1 MSVPGSMDNAALK
14 AIAKNLETDDQID
27 ELAFALGMTYA
38 DITRCHTANRLSGVV
53 TTKGTLEL
61 LCEWRAEV
69 PPEQQLSVMRQA
81 LTDARL
87 LHLKGTV
94 FRQAEQRL
102 QKQQQI
108 HSLDHQ
114 SQNSNCQT
122 SESRSNNSPSSEMID
137 LETHFLDLGIRES
150 LSQPIQVSDDA
161 ALVEL
166 TAETVPRPSQAPTHD
181 QVLRGTVQGPQSNV
195 VSGSAGMPCRDPLPV
210 DPLEAP
216 RINQAPL
223 ESIEVSRR
231 DPAPP
236 ESSETPIT
244 TEAPLELNV
253 SPMTN
258 CAPPEFD
265 EGPLTNPAPLESN
278 EAPST
283 NPSPVESND
292 VPRTNKAPLE
302 VNGAPR
308 FNPAPLGSNEAPST
322 NPSPVESNEVPSSNE
337 GPLELNGAP
346 RFHPAPL
353 GSNET
358 PRTDHAPLVVIEEPG
373 TNLATP
379 EEEREAEF
387 QECQFQSPSIDADQ
401 ETITYPTGVSA
412 SSPEAFTPLN
422 SINTPDTTVV
432 PLKRDLS
439 RADDG
444 QGVPCPQH
452 YRTTPPPSSVNI
464 TNNYQLVLNAYS
476 YGTSP
481 DNLFTPMPPPVVPH
495 GLQKKLS
502 VKLNQESLLGQ
513 DWTSLAEKLGL
524 ESCIEAL
531 KGRQDPTMD
540 LFQAAHQNGKIESLK
555 ELAKLLEEMERQD
568 CNREW
573 YATTDADP
581 GFTKPVLES
590 LAARAADNKRK
601 GKEILCALMLDEMT
615 IRKQDTTALEN
626 LNALCRA
633 IAETDAAFQ
642 PYEEHKDTT
651 ALENLNALCR
661 AIAERDDALRP
672 SEEHEL
678 SDHIKR
684 LEVVSKRA
692 PSEKPKASS
701 GSSTEAKQ
709 YTFSKPEGAIAG
721 DFSQNRLVLNPATEG
736 VLHDRY
742 ETLSQE
748 VQSLESAIN
757 SLKDQT
763 NRLKRQYE
771 STKSNPAAN
780 AHETLVEIHK
790 LRNENRQNEIRLACK
805 RSQLLLFAPEWFKTR
820 LSNGHAVMASP
831 EKGGSESG
839 DSIREMGVSSDGGIS
854 SNSHVFQEY
863 NFIKPTFCD
872 QCKGLL
878 KGIMRQG
885 LRCKVCKSSIHHK
898 CMDTVSACSGPASQ
912 EGRGGKKLFL
922 RQMSVREIRNLPE
935 KRKMLRRQKSSSDLD
950 TRSLNE
956 VKASIKEEP
965 VDPIYRTI
973 KCAASL
979 SGSTADVSRRG
990 SISSN
995 VSASSPKR
1003 TPSRSAFQQSSG
1015 SGDGNFLMAPDSPS
1029 RRSGTPK
1036 SAPHSPSNGGEES
1049 RRKILQSYGKS
1060 MSFDTE
1066 PSHKTVTS
1074 GRRSEPP
1081 IPVETPPRHCSSAS
1095 DVMSVRLT
1103 STVPSRHR
1111 YSGRVISG
1119 SYNSCQDSSASPPPG
1134 REYICLYDF
1143 EGMLKDDLTLRAGQ
1157 RVRVAEDEGSDWW
1170 KGDCEGRFGYFPAFC
1185 VTFLQPWE
1193 RVMQVAHPFKASM
1206 EKKDGLTLRKDQ
1218 VVIQMSPEDNG
1229 WVQVRTGRKSGYY
1242 PYQYLEMY
1250 EAVRTSKR

>member
-1 MSVPGSMDNAALK
+1 MTPPDYDTTDPPINKVRPQLARADLTRPMPEPSTACFLHPHMYIADFHSQVSKTHMDFSRSLQSLVETFKEKTLLSKERWQSCKNLFVVWENLLDSYGSAAQDHNDVGEAVEASVTDQLVESAKNKQQLVRILERYHRDYNGQSQALDSVVEKSEREFVDSFARMTRDGMDNIKNHNTALCYNKLNDYVLQLAAANQLNSSISTAVLPK
-14 AIAKNLETDDQID
+14 LISET
-27 ELAFALGMTYA
+27 ELVRHEISESG
-38 DITRCHTANRLSGVV
+38 ISGVV
-53 TTKGTLEL
+53 WHAK
-61 LCEWRAEV
+61 
-69 PPEQQLSVMRQA
+69 
-81 LTDARL
+81 
-87 LHLKGTV
+87 
-94 FRQAEQRL
+94 
-102 QKQQQI
+102 
-108 HSLDHQ
+108 
-114 SQNSNCQT
+114 
-122 SESRSNNSPSSEMID
+122 
-137 LETHFLDLGIRES
+137 
-150 LSQPIQVSDDA
+150 
-161 ALVEL
+161 
-166 TAETVPRPSQAPTHD
+166 
-181 QVLRGTVQGPQSNV
+181 VL
-195 VSGSAGMPCRDPLPV
+195 
-210 DPLEAP
+210 
-216 RINQAPL
+216 I
-223 ESIEVSRR
+223 
-231 DPAPP
+231 
-236 ESSETPIT
+236 
-244 TEAPLELNV
+244 
-253 SPMTN
+253 
-258 CAPPEFD
+258 
-265 EGPLTNPAPLESN
+265 
-278 EAPST
+278 
-283 NPSPVESND
+283 
-292 VPRTNKAPLE
+292 
-302 VNGAPR
+302 
-308 FNPAPLGSNEAPST
+308 
-322 NPSPVESNEVPSSNE
+322 
-337 GPLELNGAP
+337 
-346 RFHPAPL
+346 
-353 GSNET
+353 
-358 PRTDHAPLVVIEEPG
+358 
-373 TNLATP
+373 
-379 EEEREAEF
+379 
-387 QECQFQSPSIDADQ
+387 
-401 ETITYPTGVSA
+401 
-412 SSPEAFTPLN
+412 
-422 SINTPDTTVV
+422 
-432 PLKRDLS
+432 
-439 RADDG
+439 
-444 QGVPCPQH
+444 
-452 YRTTPPPSSVNI
+452 
-464 TNNYQLVLNAYS
+464 
-476 YGTSP
+476 
-481 DNLFTPMPPPVVPH
+481 
-495 GLQKKLS
+495 
-502 VKLNQESLLGQ
+502 
-513 DWTSLAEKLGL
+513 
-524 ESCIEAL
+524 
-531 KGRQDPTMD
+531 
-540 LFQAAHQNGKIESLK
+540 
-555 ELAKLLEEMERQD
+555 AK
-568 CNREW
+568 
-573 YATTDADP
+573 
-581 GFTKPVLES
+581 
-590 LAARAADNKRK
+590 
-601 GKEILCALMLDEMT
+601 
-615 IRKQDTTALEN
+615 
-626 LNALCRA
+626 
-633 IAETDAAFQ
+633 
-642 PYEEHKDTT
+642 
-651 ALENLNALCR
+651 
-661 AIAERDDALRP
+661 
-672 SEEHEL
+672 L

-701 GSSTEAKQ
+701 GSSIEAKQ
-709 YTFSKPEGAIAG
+709 YTFSKPEGAMAG

-748 VQSLESAIN
+748 VQSLESDIN

-805 RSQLLLFAPEWFKTR
+805 RAQLLLFAPEWFKTR

-885 LRCKVCKSSIHHK
+885 LRCKVCKSNIHHK

>member
-1 MSVPGSMDNAALK
+1 MKTYHPVKNSDFKTDSDEAAQEEDSDDDGDGDFGDHVADFHIQVSKTHMDFSRSLQSLVETFKEKTLLSKERWQSCKNLFVVWENLLDSYGSAAQDHNDVGEAVEASVTDQLVESAKNKQQLVRILERYHRDYNGQSQALGSIVEKSEREFVDSFARMTRDGMDNIKNHNTALCYNKLNDYVLQLAAANQLNSSISTAVLPK
-14 AIAKNLETDDQID
+14 LISET
-27 ELAFALGMTYA
+27 ELVRHEISESG
-38 DITRCHTANRLSGVV
+38 ISGVV
-53 TTKGTLEL
+53 WHAK
-61 LCEWRAEV
+61 
-69 PPEQQLSVMRQA
+69 
-81 LTDARL
+81 
-87 LHLKGTV
+87 
-94 FRQAEQRL
+94 
-102 QKQQQI
+102 
-108 HSLDHQ
+108 
-114 SQNSNCQT
+114 
-122 SESRSNNSPSSEMID
+122 
-137 LETHFLDLGIRES
+137 
-150 LSQPIQVSDDA
+150 
-161 ALVEL
+161 
-166 TAETVPRPSQAPTHD
+166 
-181 QVLRGTVQGPQSNV
+181 VL
-195 VSGSAGMPCRDPLPV
+195 
-210 DPLEAP
+210 
-216 RINQAPL
+216 I
-223 ESIEVSRR
+223 
-231 DPAPP
+231 
-236 ESSETPIT
+236 
-244 TEAPLELNV
+244 
-253 SPMTN
+253 
-258 CAPPEFD
+258 
-265 EGPLTNPAPLESN
+265 
-278 EAPST
+278 
-283 NPSPVESND
+283 
-292 VPRTNKAPLE
+292 
-302 VNGAPR
+302 
-308 FNPAPLGSNEAPST
+308 
-322 NPSPVESNEVPSSNE
+322 
-337 GPLELNGAP
+337 
-346 RFHPAPL
+346 
-353 GSNET
+353 
-358 PRTDHAPLVVIEEPG
+358 
-373 TNLATP
+373 
-379 EEEREAEF
+379 
-387 QECQFQSPSIDADQ
+387 
-401 ETITYPTGVSA
+401 
-412 SSPEAFTPLN
+412 
-422 SINTPDTTVV
+422 
-432 PLKRDLS
+432 
-439 RADDG
+439 
-444 QGVPCPQH
+444 
-452 YRTTPPPSSVNI
+452 
-464 TNNYQLVLNAYS
+464 
-476 YGTSP
+476 
-481 DNLFTPMPPPVVPH
+481 
-495 GLQKKLS
+495 
-502 VKLNQESLLGQ
+502 
-513 DWTSLAEKLGL
+513 
-524 ESCIEAL
+524 
-531 KGRQDPTMD
+531 
-540 LFQAAHQNGKIESLK
+540 
-555 ELAKLLEEMERQD
+555 AK
-568 CNREW
+568 
-573 YATTDADP
+573 
-581 GFTKPVLES
+581 
-590 LAARAADNKRK
+590 
-601 GKEILCALMLDEMT
+601 
-615 IRKQDTTALEN
+615 
-626 LNALCRA
+626 
-633 IAETDAAFQ
+633 
-642 PYEEHKDTT
+642 
-651 ALENLNALCR
+651 
-661 AIAERDDALRP
+661 
-672 SEEHEL
+672 L

-748 VQSLESAIN
+748 VQSLESDIN

-831 EKGGSESG
+831 ERGGSESG